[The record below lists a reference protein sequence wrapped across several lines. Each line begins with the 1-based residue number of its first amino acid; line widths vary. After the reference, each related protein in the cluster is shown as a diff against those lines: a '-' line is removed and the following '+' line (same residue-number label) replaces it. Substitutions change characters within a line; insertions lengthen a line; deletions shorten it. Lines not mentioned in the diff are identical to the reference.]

1 MADFLPRKKTLAYIA
16 RRAKEQSERPLY
28 AGVVRHKLTT
38 HYGEG
43 GTISLPLVRW
53 IDRK

>member
-1 MADFLPRKKTLAYIA
+1 MLFEPRKRSLNTIA
-16 RRAKEQSERPLY
+16 KRVKEKAERPLY
-28 AGVVRHKLTT
+28 EGVVQRKLVT

-53 IDRK
+53 IDKK